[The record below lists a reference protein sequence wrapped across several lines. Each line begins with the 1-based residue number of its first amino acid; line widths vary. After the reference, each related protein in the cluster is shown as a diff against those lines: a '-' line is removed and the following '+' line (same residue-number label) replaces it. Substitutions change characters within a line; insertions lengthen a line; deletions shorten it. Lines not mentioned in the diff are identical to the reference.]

1 MPQVDFYILS
11 ERHSSER
18 FLCQLT
24 NKIWQQG
31 HKVYIHTNHQEQ
43 AKQLNERLWTYSDI
57 SFLPH
62 GLSDSSENSETPVT
76 IGWDKNA
83 NDEQDVLINLNHTV
97 PEFTGDFSRIVEIV
111 GSDETTKQNARAHF
125 REYRE
130 RGYELESHNIE

>member
-11 ERHSSER
+11 DRHNSGR
-18 FLCQLT
+18 FLYQLT

-43 AKQLNERLWTYSDI
+43 AQQLNERLWTYSDI

-62 GLSDSSENSETPVT
+62 GLSESEENPNVPIS
-76 IGWDKNA
+76 IGWNESGV
-83 NDEQDVLINLNHTV
+83 NTQDVLINLNQTV
-97 PEFTGDFSRIVEIV
+97 PQFAGAFARIVEIV
-111 GSDETTKQNARAHF
+111 GGDETTKQNARTHF

-130 RGYELESHNIE
+130 CGYELESHNIE

>member
-24 NKIWQQG
+24 SKIWQQG

-43 AKQLNERLWTYSDI
+43 AQQLNERLWTFSDI

-62 GLSDSSENSETPVT
+62 ALSEPDGNPDTPIT
-76 IGWDKNA
+76 IGW
-83 NDEQDVLINLNHTV
+83 NDAVSEDQDVLINLNKIV
-97 PEFTGDFSRIVEIV
+97 PGFAEGFSRIVEIV
-111 GSDETTKQNARAHF
+111 ASDEATKQNARTHF
-125 REYRE
+125 REYRQ